1 MSHSAALNV
10 AFTHTSMGLNL
21 APLYFFQTYLFCT
34 AANNESSCCTDSI
47 PRTIPQPAHVCRK
60 NQSLFKSILIWAR
73 TSNEKPSSKSLLM
86 QAVTS
91 LLFLP
96 SFYTHTHYM
105 AVKVLPIFK
114 IRVKSLK
121 LDILLKRMD
130 FKIQSIGR
138 KSSLLYNFITS

>member
-34 AANNESSCCTDSI
+34 AANNESSCCADSI

-96 SFYTHTHYM
+96 SFYTHT
-105 AVKVLPIFK
+105 
-114 IRVKSLK
+114 R
-121 LDILLKRMD
+121 LL
-130 FKIQSIGR
+130 IGR
-138 KSSLLYNFITS
+138 KGAAYIQDKSKVLETRYSIKENGL